1 MFRHLQHM
9 TNKDSLKKPGGLL
22 QKKTSFMGELIMGEL
37 TAFNYLKRITK
48 KIESIFSHRCTEKG

>member
-9 TNKDSLKKPGGLL
+9 TNKDSLKKPGGLV
-22 QKKTSFMGELIMGEL
+22 QKKTSFMGELIA
-37 TAFNYLKRITK
+37 AFNYLKRITK